1 MELIDR
7 TYDGSVLNKGHH
19 PSARSGSFQ
28 STYLTGGLGQLMDGM
43 LGDSNFRRH
52 HGSKGVEWVG
62 WKRRGGGIEEGGDN
76 DLVEV
81 TFKFDVLRQFKSVSF
96 YCNNA
101 ISKVVRKQH
110 HHQYHHQHH
119 HQYHHQHH
127 HQYHHQHHHQYHH
140 QHHHQYHHR
149 HQHHQHHYRHRY
161 HLNIVIIVIIVVVIV
176 IVIIIIII
184 NCWLDC
190 PSNQGVG
197 IQERQSVLQRRWKQ
211 LLPRATCR
219 VFQRRIRP
227 FPIRGWGGSSK
238 MDDHSVGGQSG
249 SLRQSVAVLWGQVVD
264 DKRSQIWLRFGVS
277 VNLSHFQSVT
287 SPINF
292 SILVTHSIFYF
303 NF

>member
-119 HQYHHQHH
+119 H
-127 HQYHHQHHHQYHH
+127 
-140 QHHHQYHHR
+140 
-149 HQHHQHHYRHRY
+149 
-161 HLNIVIIVIIVVVIV
+161 NIITSIITSIITVISTTNIIIAIVITLI
-176 IVIIIIII
+176 
-184 NCWLDC
+184 
-190 PSNQGVG
+190 
-197 IQERQSVLQRRWKQ
+197 
-211 LLPRATCR
+211 
-219 VFQRRIRP
+219 
-227 FPIRGWGGSSK
+227 SS
-238 MDDHSVGGQSG
+238 
-249 SLRQSVAVLWGQVVD
+249 
-264 DKRSQIWLRFGVS
+264 
-277 VNLSHFQSVT
+277 
-287 SPINF
+287 
-292 SILVTHSIFYF
+292 
-303 NF
+303 